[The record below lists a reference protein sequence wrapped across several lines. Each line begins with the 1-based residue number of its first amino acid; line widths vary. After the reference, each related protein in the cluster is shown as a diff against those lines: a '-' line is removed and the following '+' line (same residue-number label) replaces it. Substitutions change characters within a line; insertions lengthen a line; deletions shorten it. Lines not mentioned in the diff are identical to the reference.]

1 MHGQKE
7 EPMTRR
13 AIDDTLNLDKEA
25 LDFVEQEKFQVEEKV
40 IYSGRKK
47 GACIVFIT
55 GPSRGNVVAVHK
67 GTMTIGRDQASD
79 IVINKQYVSKKHAQI
94 ISSDEGT
101 KIVDCES
108 TNGTFLN
115 DTLIEQ
121 AELKDRDEI
130 KIGSVIMQY
139 FRIDLNDAA
148 QERVP
153 SALEDHEPSAFYNKV
168 FAEVQP
174 FFGQMASRFLGR
186 QIRSHLGKSPRSLE
200 VSDKESLARW
210 LRISAGLLLN
220 EETADTLAEKI
231 LALE

>member
-1 MHGQKE
+1 MHVQKE

-13 AIDDTLNLDKEA
+13 EIDDTLNLDKEA
-25 LDFVEQEKFQVEEKV
+25 LDLVEQEKFQVEEKV

-55 GPSRGNVVAVHK
+55 GPSRGNVVAAHK
-67 GTMTIGRDQASD
+67 GTMTIGRDPASD

-94 ISSDEGT
+94 ISSDEST
-101 KIVDCES
+101 KIIDCKS

-139 FRIDLNDAA
+139 FRIDLNDADT
-148 QERVP
+148 ERIP
-153 SALEDHEPSAFYNKV
+153 AALEDQESSAFYNKV

-174 FFGQMASRFLGR
+174 FFGQMTGRFLDH

-200 VSDKESLARW
+200 VSDRERLARW

-220 EETADTLAEKI
+220 EKIADTLAEKI